1 MSNVYVGLGGN
12 LGDSPTIFENVL
24 ADFAQDESI
33 DVISVSSFYVSK
45 PLDNMQQPDY
55 LNAVAHLLTQYS
67 PHALLKQLQYL
78 EKCHGRVRTG
88 QNWASRTLDLDILLY
103 DDLILNDAEL
113 VVPHPGM
120 LERDFV
126 LYPMAEISPAIE
138 IAGYGSILSALKTC
152 ENRGLK
158 KLNEHND

>member
-1 MSNVYVGLGGN
+1 MPSVYVGLGGN
-12 LGDSPTIFENVL
+12 IGDSQTIFGNVL
-24 ADFAQDESI
+24 ADFSQDERI

-45 PLDNMQQPDY
+45 PLDNKQQPDY
-55 LNAVAHLLTQYS
+55 LNAVVHLHSQYS
-67 PHALLKQLQYL
+67 PHSLLKQLQYL
-78 EKCHGRVRTG
+78 EKRYGRVRSG

-103 DDLILNDAEL
+103 DDLIINDAEL

-126 LYPMAEISPAIE
+126 LYPMYEISPTIE
-138 IAGYGSILSALKTC
+138 IAGYGSISSALKIC

-158 KLNEHND
+158 KFNEHND